1 MIIEAVAA
9 VTTACKALEMAAGAA
24 NNIESL
30 GVFIGRMGAAEFD
43 LQRAK
48 NQTRSMNEAEAA
60 KAVMAEEMVRQSK
73 ENIYNVFLA
82 TNRLDLWNDM
92 QKKMAEA
99 RKARQEEI
107 KRQELAAKKRKKQM
121 IEVLIVL
128 AIALGLVPVAIAL
141 VVWWAIS

>member
-1 MIIEAVAA
+1 VIIEAVAA

-141 VVWWAIS
+141 VVWWATS

>member
-1 MIIEAVAA
+1 MILEAVAA

-48 NQTRSMNEAEAA
+48 NSTRSMSEAEAA
-60 KAVMAEEMVRQSK
+60 KAVMAEEMVRQSR

-92 QKKMAEA
+92 QRKMADA

-107 KRQELAAKKRKKQM
+107 KRLEALKKKRRKQM
-121 IEVLIVL
+121 IEILIVIS
-128 AIALGLVPVAIAL
+128 IALGLVPIAIGL
-141 VVWWAIS
+141 VIWWATS

>member
-1 MIIEAVAA
+1 VIIEAVAA

-92 QKKMAEA
+92 QRKMAEA

-141 VVWWAIS
+141 VVWWATS

>member
-1 MIIEAVAA
+1 MILEAVAA

-48 NQTRSMNEAEAA
+48 NSTRSMSEAEAA
-60 KAVMAEEMVRQSK
+60 KAVMAEEMVRQSRQ
-73 ENIYNVFLA
+73 NIKDVFLA
-82 TNRLDLWNDM
+82 TNRMDLWQDM
-92 QKKMAEA
+92 QQKMADA

-107 KRQELAAKKRKKQM
+107 KRQEALKRKQRKQM
-121 IEVLIVL
+121 IEILI
-128 AIALGLVPVAIAL
+128 AIAIVLGLVPIAIGL
-141 VVWWAIS
+141 VIWWATS

>member
-1 MIIEAVAA
+1 VIIEAVAA

-92 QKKMAEA
+92 QRKMAEA
-99 RKARQEEI
+99 RKARQEEL

-128 AIALGLVPVAIAL
+128 AIALGLAPVAIAL
-141 VVWWAIS
+141 VVWWATS

>member
-1 MIIEAVAA
+1 VILEAVAA

-60 KAVMAEEMVRQSK
+60 KAVMAEEMVRQSR

-92 QKKMAEA
+92 QRKMAEA

-141 VVWWAIS
+141 VVWWATS

>member
-1 MIIEAVAA
+1 MILEAVAA

-48 NQTRSMNEAEAA
+48 NSTRNMSEAEAA
-60 KAVMAEEMVRQSK
+60 KAVMAEEMVRQSRQK
-73 ENIYNVFLA
+73 MKDVFLA
-82 TNRLDLWNDM
+82 TNRMDLWDDM
-92 QKKMAEA
+92 QRKMAEA

-107 KRQELAAKKRKKQM
+107 KRLEALKKIKRKQM
-121 IEVLIVL
+121 IDILSAF
-128 AIALGLVPVAIAL
+128 AIAIGVVPLAIAL
-141 VVWWAIS
+141 VVWWATS

>member
-1 MIIEAVAA
+1 MILEAVAA

-48 NQTRSMNEAEAA
+48 NSTKNMSEAEAA
-60 KAVMAEEMVRQSK
+60 KAVMAEEMVRQSRQK
-73 ENIYNVFLA
+73 MKDVFLA
-82 TNRLDLWNDM
+82 TNRMDLWDDM
-92 QKKMAEA
+92 QRKMAEA

-107 KRQELAAKKRKKQM
+107 KRLEALKKIKRKQM
-121 IEVLIVL
+121 IDILFAF
-128 AIALGLVPVAIAL
+128 AIAIGVVPLAIAL
-141 VVWWAIS
+141 VVWWATS

>member
-1 MIIEAVAA
+1 MILEAVAA

-48 NQTRSMNEAEAA
+48 NSTRTMSEAEAA
-60 KAVMAEEMVRQSK
+60 KAVMAEEMVRQSRQK
-73 ENIYNVFLA
+73 IKDVFLA
-82 TNRLDLWNDM
+82 TNRMDLWDDM

-99 RKARQEEI
+99 RRARQEEI
-107 KRQELAAKKRKKQM
+107 KRLEALKKKQRKQM
-121 IEVLIVL
+121 IEILI
-128 AIALGLVPVAIAL
+128 AISIVLGLVPIAIGL
-141 VVWWAIS
+141 VIWWATS

>member
-48 NQTRSMNEAEAA
+48 NQTRSMNESEAA
-60 KAVMAEEMVRQSK
+60 KAVMAEEMVRQSR

-92 QKKMAEA
+92 QRKMAEA

-141 VVWWAIS
+141 VVWWATS

>member
-1 MIIEAVAA
+1 VILEAVAA

-48 NQTRSMNEAEAA
+48 NSTRSMSEAEAA
-60 KAVMAEEMVRQSK
+60 KAVMAEEMVRQSRQK
-73 ENIYNVFLA
+73 IKDVFLA
-82 TNRLDLWNDM
+82 TNRMDLWDDM

-99 RKARQEEI
+99 RRARQEEI

-141 VVWWAIS
+141 VVWWATS

>member
-1 MIIEAVAA
+1 MIIESVAA

-92 QKKMAEA
+92 QRKMAEA

-141 VVWWAIS
+141 VVWWATS

>member
-128 AIALGLVPVAIAL
+128 AIALGLVPIAIAL
-141 VVWWAIS
+141 VVWWATS

>member
-1 MIIEAVAA
+1 MILEAVAA

-30 GVFIGRMGAAEFD
+30 GAFIGRMGAAEYD

-48 NQTRSMNEAEAA
+48 NQTRSMSEAEAA
-60 KAVMAEEMVRQSK
+60 KAVMAEEMVRQSR
-73 ENIYNVFLA
+73 ENMKSVFLA
-82 TNRLDLWNDM
+82 TNRMDLWDDM

-99 RKARQEEI
+99 RRARQEEI
-107 KRQELAAKKRKKQM
+107 KRLEALRKKRKKEL

-141 VVWWAIS
+141 VVWWATS

>member
-1 MIIEAVAA
+1 VIIEAVAA

-92 QKKMAEA
+92 QRKMAEA
-99 RKARQEEI
+99 RKARLEEI

-141 VVWWAIS
+141 VVWWATS

>member
-24 NNIESL
+24 SNIESL

-141 VVWWAIS
+141 VVWWATS